1 MHLRALLKVYGNAS
15 QVNTVILGNTMPFI
29 VYRKLPKCMNKGLNR

>member
-29 VYRKLPKCMNKGLNR
+29 VYRTETAKMYE